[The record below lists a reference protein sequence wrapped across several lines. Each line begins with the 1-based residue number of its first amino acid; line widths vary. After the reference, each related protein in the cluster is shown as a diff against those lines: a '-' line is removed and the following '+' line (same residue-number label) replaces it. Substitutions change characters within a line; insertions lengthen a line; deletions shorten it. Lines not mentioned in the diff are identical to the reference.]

1 MNLSQAKKIIT
12 SARYYAEPELL
23 YAAGAFLREQPGLV
37 HVESEHYRPF
47 WFVGKHASIQAVE
60 RNSSLFL
67 NAPRAILTRQD
78 VEQAIRNKQQADKP
92 ALRTLVHM
100 DAPDHSLYR
109 KLIQPFF
116 SVARLK
122 ACEADIEHIVN
133 EVLNSVEQHNKFDV
147 CHAITCRIPLRVL
160 CSLLGLPPAYEA
172 DLLKLTQGLFSPED
186 PERALANNPP
196 KAFLTAV
203 QGFSELLM
211 PQLVRETFPEGSL
224 LHTLL
229 GAEVNGRAIGHWE
242 KFSLIVLLLTGGHD
256 TTAFSMA
263 AGIEALLKGEMVGG
277 VDLDKRVNE
286 TLRWATPVRS
296 FMRTAAENC
305 EIEGTSIQKGESVLL
320 FYPAANRDP
329 RVFEQPNT
337 FYPSRTVN
345 PQLSFG
351 VGPHVC
357 IGSVLAKLELKA
369 LFKVL
374 QERKWVLA
382 QTGPVRYTQSVFVG
396 GIASLP
402 VRRLP

>member
-1 MNLSQAKKIIT
+1 
-12 SARYYAEPELL
+12 
-23 YAAGAFLREQPGLV
+23 
-37 HVESEHYRPF
+37 
-47 WFVGKHASIQAVE
+47 
-60 RNSSLFL
+60 
-67 NAPRAILTRQD
+67 
-78 VEQAIRNKQQADKP
+78 
-92 ALRTLVHM
+92 
-100 DAPDHSLYR
+100 
-109 KLIQPFF
+109 
-116 SVARLK
+116 
-122 ACEADIEHIVN
+122 
-133 EVLNSVEQHNKFDV
+133 
-147 CHAITCRIPLRVL
+147 
-160 CSLLGLPPAYEA
+160 
-172 DLLKLTQGLFSPED
+172 
-186 PERALANNPP
+186 
-196 KAFLTAV
+196 
-203 QGFSELLM
+203 M
-211 PQLVRETFPEGSL
+211 P
-224 LHTLL
+224 
-229 GAEVNGRAIGHWE
+229 IGHWG
-242 KFSLIVLLLTGGHD
+242 KIFTHCVVTPPVA
-256 TTAFSMA
+256 TTPQPFSMA